1 MCIYSRYFAIQS
13 ICEKHPEEE
22 EKELVFIGV
31 CDLWDFLSLQPFIHF
46 EMYYLLLTYLLI

>member
-46 EMYYLLLTYLLI
+46 EMYYLLITYLLI

>member
-1 MCIYSRYFAIQS
+1 MYSFIHSGTNLDICVYSRYFAIQS

-31 CDLWDFLSLQPFIHF
+31 CDL
-46 EMYYLLLTYLLI
+46 